1 MGENVRLLGISG
13 SLRRDSFNSAL
24 LREAGHLL
32 PDGVTLE
39 IFNLKNIPLFDRDL
53 EAIGIPN
60 PVRHFRERIR
70 SVDALL
76 IATPEYNY
84 SVTGVLKNA
93 IDWASR
99 DESGDGVL
107 DSGSPLD
114 EKPAAIMGAGGRM
127 GTVRAQAH
135 LREIA
140 LHNSMRVMIDP
151 EVFVSRPHSKFD
163 ENGRLTHERTREQ
176 LRALLAAIPDWVRM
190 WQTSSVRS

>member
-1 MGENVRLLGISG
+1 MRLLGISG

-140 LHNSMRVMIDP
+140 LHNSMRRDDRPRGFCVATAF
-151 EVFVSRPHSKFD
+151 EV
-163 ENGRLTHERTREQ
+163 
-176 LRALLAAIPDWVRM
+176 
-190 WQTSSVRS
+190 